1 MYAATGAYVCRYRGE
16 SDVKIQIGFTS
27 PGDDVKD
34 PTIGLAPGHADQY
47 VAATI
52 QRCGG

>member
-1 MYAATGAYVCRYRGE
+1 MYACRYRGD

-27 PGDDVKD
+27 PGDDDKD
-34 PTIGLAPGHADQY
+34 LTIGWRRATQTSN

-52 QRCGG
+52 QGCGG

>member
-1 MYAATGAYVCRYRGE
+1 MYACRYRGD

-34 PTIGLAPGHADQY
+34 LTIGLARATQTSN
-47 VAATI
+47 VAAAI
-52 QRCGG
+52 QGCGG